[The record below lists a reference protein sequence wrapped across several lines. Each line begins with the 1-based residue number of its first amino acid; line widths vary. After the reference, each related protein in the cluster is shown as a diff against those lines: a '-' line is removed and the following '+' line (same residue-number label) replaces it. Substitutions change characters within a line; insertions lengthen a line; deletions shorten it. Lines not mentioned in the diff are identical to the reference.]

1 MDTAFAAAEAKL
13 QVDTALEQQ
22 ASTEAKAEQSRQQ
35 EAQRVQEQYEKV
47 QSETAELEQQTAERD
62 ARTKGRAHQRT
73 LGQKDAARNRAA
85 HQAKHKPD
93 FRKHKEAQGRNSPGR
108 NRHNSHSPP
117 HKFAHDDLAPRAG
130 RGEHL
135 LGKTYTTPRAT
146 SRLAQKEGSRKPTHA
161 DRSTD
166 VAPHETNP
174 MLHEGTAQGTA
185 QGTAPSAAAA
195 AAATT
200 LPRASRST
208 SCRAARTCSSQT
220 QSRGCPARRPPTT
233 W

>member
-1 MDTAFAAAEAKL
+1 M
-13 QVDTALEQQ
+13 
-22 ASTEAKAEQSRQQ
+22 Q

-47 QSETAELEQQTAERD
+47 QTETAELEQQTAERD

-93 FRKHKEAQGRNSPGR
+93 LRKHKEVQGRNSPGR
-108 NRHNSHSPP
+108 NRHNSRAPP

-146 SRLAQKEGSRKPTHA
+146 SRLAQNEGSRKPTHA

-166 VAPHETNP
+166 VPPHETNP
-174 MLHEGTAQGTA
+174 MLHEGTD
-185 QGTAPSAAAA
+185 PSTAAAA
-195 AAATT
+195 AAAAAGAAPASGAASGAASGSFRT
-200 LPRASRST
+200 LMELKKAS
-208 SCRAARTCSSQT
+208 AAHGAKVS
-220 QSRGCPARRPPTT
+220 
-233 W
+233 